1 MTTLERLIYMVN
13 QIARNLTTQ
22 AEGDPAIAVADHVA
36 AFWDPRMRSMID
48 AHWGAGGSGLD
59 PDALAAIAHLHHV
72 GQPEPQ
78 TRATDPAQGGS
89 DAG

>member
-13 QIARNLTTQ
+13 QIARNLATQ
-22 AEGDPAIAVADHVA
+22 AQDDPEIAVADHVA

-48 AHWGAGGSGLD
+48 AHWAAGGMGLD
-59 PDALAAIAHLHHV
+59 PIALAAIAHLHNV
-72 GQPEPQ
+72 GEPALH
-78 TRATDPAQGGS
+78 TRATDPSQRGS